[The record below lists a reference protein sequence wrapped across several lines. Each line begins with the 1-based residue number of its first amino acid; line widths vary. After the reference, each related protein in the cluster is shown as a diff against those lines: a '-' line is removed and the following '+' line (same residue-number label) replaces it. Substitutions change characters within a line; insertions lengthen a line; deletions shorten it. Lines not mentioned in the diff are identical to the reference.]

1 MNKIKYIT
9 CDREAGNVIDEFA
22 TLSEA
27 EAAIRAY
34 EEEDRAN
41 GCYEENFYQIKYP
54 TFGTDCGEYTL
65 IAHIATGGSAD
76 KQINLYV
83 GRAANGYHDLI
94 VSDNASMWVV
104 GSEDNAENNR
114 AHWELIAER
123 IGEID
128 FDVIRAI
135 DADLA
140 EWLEER
146 KAEAETAL
154 VIVERTSYDNGDMFD
169 CQVVN
174 CEIEDDYDAISNWWD
189 SIGVDDIIIRGLG
202 ERERVMHLAEV
213 TCETRT
219 IEGMADVKADYYV
232 ASYSVEDG
240 DSDVDQWEFYAADG
254 RRLTDEEA

>member
-54 TFGTDCGEYTL
+54 TEVTDCGEYTIL
-65 IAHIATGGSAD
+65 AQIATGGSAD
-76 KQINLYV
+76 KVIDLYV
-83 GRAANGYHDLI
+83 GRAADGHHDLI
-94 VSDNASMWVV
+94 ATDNATNWLV
-104 GSEDNAENNR
+104 GDADDAERNR

-123 IGEID
+123 IGDID
-128 FDVIRAI
+128 FDAIRAI

-146 KAEAETAL
+146 KAEAET
-154 VIVERTSYDNGDMFD
+154 
-169 CQVVN
+169 
-174 CEIEDDYDAISNWWD
+174 
-189 SIGVDDIIIRGLG
+189 
-202 ERERVMHLAEV
+202 
-213 TCETRT
+213 
-219 IEGMADVKADYYV
+219 K
-232 ASYSVEDG
+232 
-240 DSDVDQWEFYAADG
+240 
-254 RRLTDEEA
+254 

>member
-54 TFGTDCGEYTL
+54 TCYTDCGEYTIL
-65 IAHIATGGSAD
+65 AHIADGGEAD
-76 KQINLYV
+76 ERIDIYV
-83 GRAANGYHDLI
+83 GRAADGHCDLI
-94 VSDNASMWVV
+94 ATDNATNWLV
-104 GSEDNAENNR
+104 GDADNAENNR

-123 IGEID
+123 IGDID
-128 FDVIRAI
+128 FDAIRAI

-146 KAEAETAL
+146 KAEAET
-154 VIVERTSYDNGDMFD
+154 
-169 CQVVN
+169 
-174 CEIEDDYDAISNWWD
+174 
-189 SIGVDDIIIRGLG
+189 
-202 ERERVMHLAEV
+202 
-213 TCETRT
+213 
-219 IEGMADVKADYYV
+219 K
-232 ASYSVEDG
+232 
-240 DSDVDQWEFYAADG
+240 
-254 RRLTDEEA
+254 